1 VHCCVVS
8 RLCYINF
15 LCSREIYLLLI
26 ECKISICEWDIQSVI
41 CHFHRCPHNNEAAVF
56 VESSQNEHI
65 EKSNLP
71 LPLDLFVGQSR
82 VYPIEEYFSYFL
94 YSAPASFN

>member
-41 CHFHRCPHNNEAAVF
+41 CHFHRCPHNNEGGDAQYDFLVVLAARG
-56 VESSQNEHI
+56 
-65 EKSNLP
+65 
-71 LPLDLFVGQSR
+71 DLL
-82 VYPIEEYFSYFL
+82 I
-94 YSAPASFN
+94 ASCGRHQRCASWVD